1 MDTIRTITATV
12 LTPTGIIPRTATATA
27 IKATDTAIKAT
38 DTAIKATA
46 MAIKATA
53 MAIKATATAIK
64 ATATA
69 IKATATAIDPRLRS
83 YSVDWLELATI
94 TARSME
100 SWDQGPVVQ
109 FAPTNVRTAHWVC
122 ANREA
127 DC

>member
-38 DTAIKATA
+38 DT
-46 MAIKATA
+46 AIKATA